1 MNFKAIKQQSGF
13 TLFELLVAMAVFG
26 VVSYMSYTGLAQ
38 ILDAREQTN
47 ATQQRLTD
55 IQLTFL
61 NLERDLQHVVKRPIR
76 NSFGDYVGEVVGD
89 ELADYRLA
97 ITRGG
102 RHVPDDFPKS
112 NLQRV
117 GYVLEDEILYRITWP
132 VLDQAQDTEPR
143 KKEIL
148 TDVENV
154 EVRFLSDKG
163 EWETSWDSAET
174 PAGQVQNTQAIGTP
188 RAVAVKITIKDYG
201 AINRMFLLSEV

>member
-1 MNFKAIKQQSGF
+1 MILKVSKQTGF

-38 ILDAREQTN
+38 ILDSRQQLTI
-47 ATQQRLTD
+47 TQDRLAN

-61 NLERDLQHVVKRPIR
+61 NLERDIQHIVKRPIR

-102 RHVPDDFPKS
+102 RHVPKDFPMS
-112 NLQRV
+112 NLLRV
-117 GYVLEDEILYRITWP
+117 GYVLEDETLYRISWP
-132 VLDQAQDTEPR
+132 VLDLAQDTEPR
-143 KKEIL
+143 RKKIL
-148 TDVENV
+148 ADVENV
-154 EVRFLSDKG
+154 EVRFLSAKG

-174 PAGQVQNTQAIGTP
+174 PIGQVENPQTMGTP
-188 RAVAVKITIKDYG
+188 RAIAVKITIKDYG

>member
-1 MNFKAIKQQSGF
+1 VIRKLTKQTGF

-26 VVSYMSYTGLAQ
+26 VVSYMAYTGLAQ
-38 ILDAREQTN
+38 ILQAREQITI
-47 ATQQRLTD
+47 TQDRLAN
-55 IQLTFL
+55 IQLAFL

-102 RHVPDDFPKS
+102 RHVPNDFPMS
-112 NLQRV
+112 NLMRV
-117 GYVLEDEILYRITWP
+117 GYVLEDETLYRISWP
-132 VLDQAQDTEPR
+132 VLDQAQDTQPR
-143 KKEIL
+143 KKRIL
-148 TDVENV
+148 MNVENV
-154 EVRFLSDKG
+154 EVRFLSAKG

-174 PAGQVQNTQAIGTP
+174 PIDQEQNSQAMGIP

-201 AINRMFLLSEV
+201 AINRMFLMPEV

>member
-1 MNFKAIKQQSGF
+1 MIVKVNKQAGF
-13 TLFELLVAMAVFG
+13 TLFELLVAMGIFG

-38 ILDAREQTN
+38 ILQAREEITISQD
-47 ATQQRLTD
+47 RLAN

-61 NLERDLQHVVKRPIR
+61 KLERDLQHVVKRPIR
-76 NSFGDYVGEVVGD
+76 NSFGDYVGAVVGD

-102 RHVPDDFPKS
+102 RHTPKDFPMS
-112 NLQRV
+112 NLMRV
-117 GYVLEDEILYRITWP
+117 GYVLEDDILYRISWP
-132 VLDQAQDTEPR
+132 VLDQSQDAEPR

-154 EVRFLSDKG
+154 EVRFLSGKG

-174 PAGQVQNTQAIGTP
+174 PVTQVQNPQAKGMP

-201 AINRMFLLSEV
+201 AINRMFLLPEV